1 MLNKK
6 EEMLYLVGLNHLM
19 SLEEEGLNKRQDLLT
34 YTLDALFNS
43 PWIFQDEELNR
54 RMTLLVDSSNLVG
67 TCIENLSTTA
77 MQEFQ
82 AQNPKILGRLYKSLL
97 IINNIFLYQEEYI
110 SCLGEY
116 ETSKLFEKNLDN
128 NFATASEIE
137 TEINTECHKLVKIK
151 LPKSQK

>member
-19 SLEEEGLNKRQDLLT
+19 SLQEEGLTKRQDLLT

-54 RMTLLVDSSNLVG
+54 RLTLLVDSSNLVG
-67 TCIENLSTTA
+67 TCIDDLSVTA
-77 MQEFQ
+77 MNEYQ
-82 AQNPKILGRLYKSLL
+82 ARNPKVLGRLYKSL
-97 IINNIFLYQEEYI
+97 IIIDNIFLYQEEYI

-116 ETSKLFEKNLDN
+116 EIDKLFAKNLDSN
-128 NFATASEIE
+128 QQEANEIE
-137 TEINTECHKLVKIK
+137 TDLNTECHKLVKIK
-151 LPKSQK
+151 LPKSKK